1 MLSARTGSISPS
13 VPGLTPSSPSMT
25 LRWMYDELLS
35 LTSEGSARTMSP
47 GRPTTSLP
55 PSLIAELGDGAADAG
70 ADAGACVAAG
80 ADGLAAGEHAA
91 STIAAAATSAP
102 MR

>member
-1 MLSARTGSISPS
+1 
-13 VPGLTPSSPSMT
+13 
-25 LRWMYDELLS
+25 MYDELLS

-47 GRPTTSLP
+47 GNPTTSLP
-55 PSLIAELGDGAADAG
+55 PSLIAELGDASTDAG
-70 ADAGACVAAG
+70 ADPGAAVG

-102 MR
+102 IR